1 MTQKLLVVINMASRY
16 ETLPWVKIFP
26 GHVEE
31 EPGCAG
37 DPAGDGK
44 LGLRIAA
51 FFIILAA
58 SALGALAPI
67 FLARQSRVRVPKAA
81 FFVCKYLGTGVIIAT
96 AWLHLLAPAVENLGD
111 PCLEDQIGDYP
122 WPFAIGLWTVMVMFF
137 IEMMAARKADDDDI
151 HLASGPD
158 HTQGNSHS
166 NTCTFGVNKPS
177 QNGHADNS
185 GSSASVYTDVESS
198 TTRVD
203 ELPVRDDDVS
213 YPPGGRDHLSHRHEH
228 TEGDSH
234 GTLAG
239 QLTSIFILEFGVV
252 FHSIFIGLTL
262 GTTREVEVLLAVL
275 VFHQLF
281 EGLGLGSR
289 LAISPWPRGKK
300 WLPYL
305 LGVIFAL
312 STPLGIAVGVGA
324 RPRNAS
330 TQKLV
335 NGIFDAISAGILMY
349 TGLVELLAHEF
360 MFNQAMRKARLRVQ
374 MFAFACVLSGM
385 GVMALLAKWA

>member
-1 MTQKLLVVINMASRY
+1 MAPQY
-16 ETLPWVKIFP
+16 ETTPWVKIFP
-26 GHVEE
+26 GHVAQ

-37 DPAGDGK
+37 DPVDDGK

-51 FFIILAA
+51 LFIILAA

-67 FLARQSRVRVPKAA
+67 SLARQSRARVPKAA
-81 FFVCKYLGTGVIIAT
+81 FFVCKYVGTGVIIAT

-111 PCLEDQIGDYP
+111 PCLEDRLGDYP
-122 WPFAIGLWTVMVMFF
+122 WPFAIGLWTVMAMFF
-137 IEMMAARKADDDDI
+137 IELMAARKADDDDV

-158 HTQGNSHS
+158 HHTQGNRHTH
-166 NTCTFGVNKPS
+166 NFGVKKPN
-177 QNGHADNS
+177 QNGVRTDNNE
-185 GSSASVYTDVESS
+185 SSASVSTDVES
-198 TTRVD
+198 TTTAVD

-252 FHSIFIGLTL
+252 LHSIFIGLTL
-262 GTTREVEVLLAVL
+262 GTTKEVEVLLAVL
-275 VFHQLF
+275 IFHQLF

-289 LAISPWPRGKK
+289 LAISPWPPGKK

-312 STPLGIAVGVGA
+312 STPLGIAVGVRA
-324 RPRNAS
+324 RPRNAG
-330 TQKLV
+330 TQKLI
-335 NGIFDAISAGILMY
+335 NGIFDSISAGILMY

-360 MFNQAMRKARLRVQ
+360 MFNQAMRKARLRVP
-374 MFAFACVLSGM
+374 MFAFACVLLGM